1 MLLLLAIQ
9 EGTLKARDWPWVLCR
24 TLGPSRQV
32 LFIARRRSG
41 RRPFLRRPVR
51 PQGLQVAEPMRE
63 RNNAITTRAPARRLL
78 SKRPLPSSSLEPQWD
93 LKLDDIDD

>member
-1 MLLLLAIQ
+1 MLLLAIQ
-9 EGTLKARDWPWVLCR
+9 GGDLEGARLALGVVPDLRAITPSAFYR
-24 TLGPSRQV
+24 T
-32 LFIARRRSG
+32 RRSG
-41 RRPFLRRPVR
+41 RRPSLR

-63 RNNAITTRAPARRLL
+63 RNNAITTRAPARRLV